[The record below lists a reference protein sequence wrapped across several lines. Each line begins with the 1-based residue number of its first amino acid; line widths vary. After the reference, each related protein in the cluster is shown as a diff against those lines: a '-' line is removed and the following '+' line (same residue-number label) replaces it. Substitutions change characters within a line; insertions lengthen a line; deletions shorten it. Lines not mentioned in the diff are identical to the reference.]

1 MMKSMSWEILK
12 NSWVAQPHHLSFF
25 LPHSPQP
32 GPGIQIQGSTGN
44 SSQCKKSTGSYQ
56 TLQNTEQL

>member
-1 MMKSMSWEILK
+1 MMKNMSWGILK
-12 NSWVAQPHHLSFF
+12 NSWVPQPYHLSFF

-32 GPGIQIQGSTGN
+32 SPRIQIQVSTGN

-56 TLQNTEQL
+56 ALQNTEQL